1 MDRTISP
8 ASSIEMMLP
17 SSLTCAAKMCLI
29 GGMFSASLRVGGRIG
44 ASPLLAKVGIVSSRK
59 E

>member
-29 GGMFSASLRVGGRIG
+29 GGMFASLRVGGRIG
-44 ASPLLAKVGIVSSRK
+44 ASPLLANVGIVSSRK